1 MTRFAREFIIGFGFL
16 TGFWIYVGVD
26 PEAMVANAILQAMAE
41 FMGKAVDV
49 LGFVY
54 MLIGIGSTV
63 LSIWAT
69 YKAGGG
75 LGIIATAIA
84 FIAGLLIGTTFGISL
99 LLFALCLGPFL
110 PVTKEDEYSS
120 W

>member
-1 MTRFAREFIIGFGFL
+1 MTRFAREFIIGFGFF

-26 PEAMVANAILQAMAE
+26 PESLVANAILQTMAE
-41 FMGKAVDV
+41 FMAPIADV
-49 LGFVY
+49 LGVFY
-54 MLIGIGSTV
+54 ILIGFGGTA

-75 LGIIATAIA
+75 WGIIATAIA
-84 FIAGLLIGTTFGISL
+84 FFAGLLIGTRFGISL
-99 LLFALCLGPFL
+99 LLFALFLGPFL
-110 PVTKEDEYSS
+110 PVIKKDEYSS